1 MKKLL
6 LVLLLV
12 SCGKDDANS
21 ASDTKGILESEDTLL
36 REKLASLSDDS
47 QLWKAD
53 YQLTVPEQPV
63 AVYKKFFQND
73 GITENAKSYRFWDNY
88 CWTDFFTLDSPEEMI
103 INSEDA
109 FNVSYKNA
117 LTNVTGDLTQMELKN
132 GVLYVMRFNDY
143 SGKKD
148 YEYVQIT
155 QQQLDEMKDFEDTYP
170 ECSF

>member
-12 SCGKDDANS
+12 SCGKDDVNS
-21 ASDTKGILESEDTLL
+21 ASDTKGVLESEDTLL

-47 QLWKAD
+47 QLWFRACS
-53 YQLTVPEQPV
+53 TCPPEQPSI
-63 AVYKKFFQND
+63 VYKKFFQND
-73 GITENAKSYRFWDNY
+73 GITENSKSYRYWDNY

-117 LTNVTGDLTQMELKN
+117 LTNVTGDLTQIELKN

-143 SGKKD
+143 SGKRD
-148 YEYVQIT
+148 FEYVQIT
-155 QQQLDEMKDFEDTYP
+155 QDQLDEMKNFEDTYP
-170 ECSF
+170 NCP